1 MDQLDDAQRK
11 QDVDEEKKEEV
22 KDDGEIVTGGKVA
35 NADDDAY
42 ADAPKDNETAK

>member
-22 KDDGEIVTGGKVA
+22 KDDGEIGGKVA